1 MVRWEKILEIEKG
14 VTRVTELCLV
24 RHGQTDWN
32 FQEIIQGREDIP
44 LNALGHQQAEESA
57 AFLSQEEWDVIVA
70 SPLTRAVDTARYIAE
85 ACGFHEETIIRDE
98 RFIEREFG
106 MASGKPVPGI
116 YEAVQADDQ
125 TRVPGLE
132 SEDEMRAR
140 VLEGMEHL
148 VKTYPGKRIIVV
160 CHSHAIKAALSAVD
174 DTYTFRHA
182 MRNACSNY
190 IEHIGDRF
198 IIKAVNVADHIT
210 NEIMVK

>member
-1 MVRWEKILEIEKG
+1 M
-14 VTRVTELCLV
+14 TELCLV

-44 LNALGHQQAEESA
+44 LNALGHRQAEESA
-57 AFLSQEEWDVIVA
+57 AFLSQESWDVIVA
-70 SPLTRAVDTARYIAE
+70 SPLSRAVDTARYIAE
-85 ACGFHEETIIRDE
+85 ACGIDAAHIIQDE

-106 MASGKPVPGI
+106 AASGKPVPGI

-125 TRVPGLE
+125 DRVPGLE

-140 VLEGMEHL
+140 VLSGMHDL
-148 VKTYPGKRIIVV
+148 VETHAGKRIIVV
-160 CHSHAIKAALSAVD
+160 CHSHAIKAALSAID

-190 IEHIGDRF
+190 IEHQDGQF
-198 IIKAVNVADHIT
+198 VVKAVNVADHIT
-210 NEIMVK
+210 NVIVAK

>member
-1 MVRWEKILEIEKG
+1 M
-14 VTRVTELCLV
+14 TELCLV

-32 FQEIIQGREDIP
+32 RLEIIQVREDNP
-44 LNALGHQQAEESA
+44 LNALGRQQAEESA
-57 AFLSQEEWDVIVA
+57 FYLSQEQWDIIVS
-70 SPLTRAVDTARYIAE
+70 SPLSRAIDTAQAIAT
-85 ACGFHEETIIRDE
+85 ACGIEHGAIRLDE

-106 MASGKPVPGI
+106 AASGKPVKGI

-125 TRVPGLE
+125 ERIPGLE

-140 VLEGMEHL
+140 VFEGMTHL
-148 VKTYPGKRIIVV
+148 VDTYPGQRIIVV

-190 IEHIGDRF
+190 IIHQHGHF
-198 IIKAVNVADHIT
+198 QVKAVNVADHIT
-210 NEIMVK
+210 DPTIMK

>member
-1 MVRWEKILEIEKG
+1 M
-14 VTRVTELCLV
+14 TELCLV

-44 LNALGHQQAEESA
+44 LNALGHRQAEESA
-57 AFLSQEEWDVIVA
+57 AFLSQESWDVIVA
-70 SPLTRAVDTARYIAE
+70 SPLSRAVDTARYIAE
-85 ACGFHEETIIRDE
+85 ACGIAAAHIIQDE

-106 MASGKPVPGI
+106 AASGKPVPGI

-125 TRVPGLE
+125 DRVPGLE

-140 VLEGMEHL
+140 VLDGMIDIVETHA
-148 VKTYPGKRIIVV
+148 GKRVIVV
-160 CHSHAIKAALSAVD
+160 CHSHAIKAALSAID

-190 IEHIGDRF
+190 IEHQDGQF
-198 IIKAVNVADHIT
+198 VVKAVNVADHIT
-210 NEIMVK
+210 NVIVAK

>member
-1 MVRWEKILEIEKG
+1 M
-14 VTRVTELCLV
+14 TELCLV

-32 FQEIIQGREDIP
+32 RLEIIQGREDNP

-57 AFLSQEEWDVIVA
+57 AFLSQETWDLIVS
-70 SPLTRAVDTARYIAE
+70 SPLTRAVHTAQAIAT
-85 ACGFHEETIIRDE
+85 ACGIEHDAIRLDE

-106 MASGKPVPGI
+106 AASGQPVKGI
-116 YEAVQADDQ
+116 YEAVQADDER
-125 TRVPGLE
+125 RVPGLE

-148 VKTYPGKRIIVV
+148 VEMYPGKRIIVV
-160 CHSHAIKAALSAVD
+160 CHSHAIKAALSAID

-190 IEHIGDRF
+190 IIHQHGQFEV
-198 IIKAVNVADHIT
+198 KAINVADHIT
-210 NEIMVK
+210 DPAIMK

>member
-1 MVRWEKILEIEKG
+1 M
-14 VTRVTELCLV
+14 TELCLV

-44 LNALGHQQAEESA
+44 LNALGHRQAEESA
-57 AFLSQEEWDVIVA
+57 AFLSQESWDVIVA
-70 SPLTRAVDTARYIAE
+70 SPLSRAVDTARYIAE
-85 ACGFHEETIIRDE
+85 ACGIDESHIIRDE

-106 MASGKPVPGI
+106 AASGKPVPGI

-125 TRVPGLE
+125 DRVPGLE

-140 VLEGMEHL
+140 VLSGMHDL
-148 VKTYPGKRIIVV
+148 VETHAGKRVIVV
-160 CHSHAIKAALSAVD
+160 CHSHAIKAALSAID

-190 IEHIGDRF
+190 IEHQDDQF
-198 IIKAVNVADHIT
+198 VVKAVNVADHIT
-210 NEIMVK
+210 NVIVAK

>member
-1 MVRWEKILEIEKG
+1 M
-14 VTRVTELCLV
+14 TELCLV

-44 LNALGHQQAEESA
+44 LNALGHRQAEESA
-57 AFLSQEEWDVIVA
+57 AFLSQESWDVIVA
-70 SPLTRAVDTARYIAE
+70 SPLSRAVDTARYIAE
-85 ACGFHEETIIRDE
+85 ACGIDEAHIIQDE

-106 MASGKPVPGI
+106 AASGKPVPGI

-125 TRVPGLE
+125 DRVPGLE

-140 VLEGMEHL
+140 VLSGMHDL
-148 VKTYPGKRIIVV
+148 VEAHAGKRVIVV
-160 CHSHAIKAALSAVD
+160 CHSHAIKAALSAID

-190 IEHIGDRF
+190 IEQDGQF
-198 IIKAVNVADHIT
+198 VVKAVNVADHIT
-210 NEIMVK
+210 NVIVAK

>member
-1 MVRWEKILEIEKG
+1 M
-14 VTRVTELCLV
+14 TELCLV

-44 LNALGHQQAEESA
+44 LNALGHRQAEESA
-57 AFLSQEEWDVIVA
+57 AFLSQESWDVIVA
-70 SPLTRAVDTARYIAE
+70 SPLSRAMDTARYIAE
-85 ACGFHEETIIRDE
+85 ACGIDPGVIIQDE

-106 MASGKPVPGI
+106 HASGKPVPGI

-125 TRVPGLE
+125 DRVPGLE

-140 VLEGMEHL
+140 VLSGMEDIVEEHA
-148 VKTYPGKRIIVV
+148 GKRIIVV
-160 CHSHAIKAALSAVD
+160 CHSHAIKAALSAID

-190 IEHIGDRF
+190 IEYQDGQF
-198 IIKAVNVADHIT
+198 VVKAVNVADHIT
-210 NEIMVK
+210 NVIVAK

>member
-1 MVRWEKILEIEKG
+1 MIEREG
-14 VTRVTELCLV
+14 VKQVTELCLV

-32 FQEIIQGREDIP
+32 RQEIIQGREDNP
-44 LNALGHQQAEESA
+44 LNALGRRQAEESA

-70 SPLTRAVDTARYIAE
+70 SPLSRAVDTASYIAE
-85 ACGFHEETIIRDE
+85 ACGIGSESIVQDE

-106 MASGKPVPGI
+106 DASGKPVKGI

-125 TRVPGLE
+125 ERIPGLE

-140 VLEGMEHL
+140 VLEGMQHL
-148 VKTYPGKRIIVV
+148 VDTHPGRRIIVV

-190 IEHIGDRF
+190 ITYQDGQF
-198 IIKAVNVADHIT
+198 SVKAVNVADHISDT
-210 NEIMVK
+210 SVMK

>member
-1 MVRWEKILEIEKG
+1 M
-14 VTRVTELCLV
+14 TELCLV

-44 LNALGHQQAEESA
+44 LNALGHRQAEESA
-57 AFLSQEEWDVIVA
+57 AFLSQENWDVIVA
-70 SPLTRAVDTARYIAE
+70 SPLTRAIDTAHYIAE
-85 ACGFHEETIIRDE
+85 ACGIGPGEIIQDE

-106 MASGKPVPGI
+106 HASGKPVPGI

-125 TRVPGLE
+125 ERVPGLE

-148 VKTYPGKRIIVV
+148 VEVHKGKRIIVV

-190 IEHIGDRF
+190 IEHREDQF
-198 IIKAVNVADHIT
+198 VVKAVNVADHIT
-210 NEIMVK
+210 NEIVTK

>member
-1 MVRWEKILEIEKG
+1 M
-14 VTRVTELCLV
+14 TELCLV

-32 FQEIIQGREDIP
+32 RLEIIQGREDNP
-44 LNALGHQQAEESA
+44 LNALGRQQAEESA
-57 AFLSQEEWDVIVA
+57 SYLSQEPWDIIVS
-70 SPLTRAVDTARYIAE
+70 SPLSRAIDTAQAIAA
-85 ACGFHEETIIRDE
+85 ACGIEHGAIRLDE

-106 MASGKPVPGI
+106 AASGKPVKGI

-125 TRVPGLE
+125 ERIPGLE

-140 VLEGMEHL
+140 VFEGMTHL
-148 VKTYPGKRIIVV
+148 VDTYPGQRIIVV

-190 IEHIGDRF
+190 IIHQHGHF
-198 IIKAVNVADHIT
+198 QVKAVNVADHIT
-210 NEIMVK
+210 DPTIMK

>member
-1 MVRWEKILEIEKG
+1 MGHGFREQKG
-14 VTRVTELCLV
+14 VTGVTELCLV

-32 FQEIIQGREDIP
+32 FNEIIQGREDIP
-44 LNALGHQQAEESA
+44 LNALGHRQAEESA
-57 AFLSQEEWDVIVA
+57 AFLSQEAWDVIVA
-70 SPLTRAVDTARYIAE
+70 SPLVRAVDTAQYIAE
-85 ACGFHEETIIRDE
+85 ACGFDPAEIITDA

-106 MASGKPVPGI
+106 AASGQPVPGI

-148 VKTYPGKRIIVV
+148 VKTYEGKRVIVV
-160 CHSHAIKAALSAVD
+160 CHSHAIKAALSAID
-174 DTYTFRHA
+174 ETYTFRHA

-190 IEHIGDRF
+190 IEHKDGRF
-198 IIKAVNVADHIT
+198 IVKAVNVADHIS
-210 NEIMVK
+210 NEIAVK